1 MKEERILDVLEKVDE
16 KYIKEAD
23 PEVKVTRKAPAW
35 TKWTAV
41 AACLCIVAFAISQI
55 PLVKEMGSHMLGNK
69 NDGMC
74 QVIKFDVPQAHSVSS
89 LYYLSKPIDESIKE
103 YIVENKINVN
113 PEDGISVSYLSSEE
127 DEINY
132 WFPVIND
139 GRISEFVYISQTM
152 DGTIGCGHSESD
164 TDMVEAL
171 SVYTSADNPMSIVMY
186 GNYAYFV
193 IGNNAYIN
201 SAHYSKLTEI
211 PKPVYTESE
220 VQQHILD
227 LY

>member
-1 MKEERILDVLEKVDE
+1 MKEERILDVLGKVDE

-23 PEVKVTRKAPAW
+23 PEVKATRKALAW
-35 TKWTAV
+35 TKWAAV
-41 AACLCIVAFAISQI
+41 AACLCIVVFAISKV
-55 PLVKEMGSHMLGNK
+55 PLVKEMGSHMHGNK
-69 NDGMC
+69 SDDMC
-74 QVIKFDVPQAHSVSS
+74 QVIKFDVPQDHSVSS

-113 PEDGISVSYLSSEE
+113 PEDGISVSYLSPEE
-127 DEINY
+127 GELNY
-132 WFPVIND
+132 WFPVINN
-139 GRISEFVYISQTM
+139 GRITEFVYIGKTT
-152 DGTIGCGHSESD
+152 DGTIGCGYSESD
-164 TDMVEAL
+164 TDIIEAL
-171 SVYTSADNPMSIVMY
+171 SVYTSIDNPMSIVVY
-186 GNYAYFV
+186 GDYVYYV

-227 LY
+227 LH

>member
-1 MKEERILDVLEKVDE
+1 MKEERILDVFGKVDE
-16 KYIKEAD
+16 EYIKEAD
-23 PEVKVTRKAPAW
+23 PEVK
-35 TKWTAV
+35 TKFKVPVWIKLAAV
-41 AACLCIVAFAISQI
+41 AACLCLVVFTVHIVPQ
-55 PLVKEMGSHMLGNK
+55 VKEMGSYMQGNK
-69 NDGMC
+69 KDDMC
-74 QVIKFDVPQAHSVSS
+74 RVIKFDVSKDYHVSS
-89 LYYLSKPIDESIKE
+89 LYYLSKPIDENIKK
-103 YIVENKINVN
+103 YIEENKINVN
-113 PEDGISVSYLSSEE
+113 PEAGIFVSYLTSEE
-127 DEINY
+127 DELNY

-152 DGTIGCGHSESD
+152 DGTIGCGYSD
-164 TDMVEAL
+164 SDVDIIEAL
-171 SVYTSADNPMSIVMY
+171 SVYTSADNPMYIVVY

-211 PKPVYTESE
+211 PKLVYTETE